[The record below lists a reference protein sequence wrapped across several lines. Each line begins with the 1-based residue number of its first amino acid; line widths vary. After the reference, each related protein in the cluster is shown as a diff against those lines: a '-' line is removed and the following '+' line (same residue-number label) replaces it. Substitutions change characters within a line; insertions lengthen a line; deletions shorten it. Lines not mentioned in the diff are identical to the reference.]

1 MLITQAKL
9 KGLLSRSM
17 LPRSRSSNAATGPQ
31 SDGKTP
37 IDRGYKY
44 ADVLRKYADTLDTL
58 LTPDEEGRRD
68 WNAIKSPDM
77 GGCHSIRIGI
87 EQKVLKRLQMYSR
100 SGNESTG
107 EATSRAIQFGQKG
120 IKVR

>member
-9 KGLLSRSM
+9 KGVLFGSM
-17 LPRSRSSNAATGPQ
+17 LSRSRSSNAATGSQ
-31 SDGKTP
+31 SNAKTP

-58 LTPDEEGRRD
+58 LTPDEQGRRD
-68 WNAIKSPDM
+68 WDAIKSPDM
-77 GGCHSIRIGI
+77 GGCHSIRVGI
-87 EQKVLKRLQMYSR
+87 EQKILKRLQKYSR

-107 EATSRAIQFGQKG
+107 EATSQAIQFGQKG
-120 IKVR
+120 IEVR